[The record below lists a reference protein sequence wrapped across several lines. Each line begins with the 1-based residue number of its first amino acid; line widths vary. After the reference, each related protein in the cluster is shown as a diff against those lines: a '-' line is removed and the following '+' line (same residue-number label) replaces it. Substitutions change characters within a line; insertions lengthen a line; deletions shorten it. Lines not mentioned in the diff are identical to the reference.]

1 MVICWKR
8 HREQNNTELAL
19 IDLAPILLTVKLA
32 ATTTLIL
39 LILGTPLA
47 WWLSQTECKLKSAI
61 ESIVALPLVLPPTVL
76 GFYLLLALSP
86 QGFIGGLWAY
96 ISDSTLSFS
105 FGGLV
110 IGSVIYSMPFVVQ
123 PLQAS
128 FEMVGK
134 PLQQAAHTLGAS
146 PLDSFASIVLPLSRR
161 GFMVAITLGF
171 AHTVGEFGVVLM
183 IGGNIPEVTQ
193 VLSIVIYD
201 HVEVL
206 EYTQAHYYSAGLIVF
221 SFLVLLITYSMNKK
235 LMVKI

>member
-1 MVICWKR
+1 M
-8 HREQNNTELAL
+8 E
-19 IDLAPILLTVKLA
+19 LAPILVTLKLA
-32 ATTTLIL
+32 SITTAIL

-47 WWLSQTECKLKSAI
+47 WWLSQTRNRFKTVL
-61 ESIVALPLVLPPTVL
+61 ESVVALPLVLPPTVL
-76 GFYLLLALSP
+76 GFYLLMALSP
-86 QGFIGGLWAY
+86 NGFVGGMWSY
-96 ISDSTLSFS
+96 ISDSPLSFS
-105 FGGLV
+105 FTGLV

-134 PLQQAAHTLGAS
+134 PIQQAAYSLGANR
-146 PLDSFASIVLPLSRR
+146 LDTFKNVVLPLSMR
-161 GFMVAITLGF
+161 GFLVAITLGF

-206 EYTQAHYYSAGLIVF
+206 EYQQAHAYSAGLLVF
-221 SFLVLLITYSMNKK
+221 SFVVLFITYSLNKK
-235 LMVKI
+235 LMVRL

>member
-1 MVICWKR
+1 M
-8 HREQNNTELAL
+8 EM
-19 IDLAPILLTVKLA
+19 APILVTLKLA
-32 ATTTLIL
+32 SITTGIL
-39 LILGTPLA
+39 LLIGTPLA
-47 WWLSQTECKLKSAI
+47 WWLSQTQNKFKTTL

-76 GFYLLLALSP
+76 GFYLLMALSP
-86 QGFIGGLWAY
+86 NGFVGGMWSY
-96 ISDSTLSFS
+96 VSDSSLSFS
-105 FGGLV
+105 FTGLV

-134 PLQQAAHTLGAS
+134 PIQQAAYSLGANRF
-146 PLDSFASIVLPLSRR
+146 DTFKNVVLPLSMR
-161 GFMVAITLGF
+161 GFLVAITLGF

-206 EYTQAHYYSAGLIVF
+206 EYQQAHAYSAGLLVF
-221 SFLVLLITYSMNKK
+221 SFVVLFITYSLNKK
-235 LMVKI
+235 LMVRF

>member
-1 MVICWKR
+1 MI
-8 HREQNNTELAL
+8 ELS
-19 IDLAPILLTVKLA
+19 PILVTLKLA
-32 ATTTLIL
+32 TITTLIL
-39 LILGTPLA
+39 LIIGTPLA
-47 WWLSQTECKLKSAI
+47 WWLSNTQSKAKVAI

-86 QGFIGGLWAY
+86 DGFVGNLWAY
-96 ISDSTLSFS
+96 VSSTPLSFS
-105 FGGLV
+105 FTGLV

-128 FEMVGK
+128 FELVGK
-134 PLQQAAHTLGAS
+134 PLQQAAQTLGAT
-146 PLDSFASIVLPLSRR
+146 PLDTFKNIVLPLSRR
-161 GFMVAITLGF
+161 GFLVAITLGF

-206 EYTQAHYYSAGLIVF
+206 EYTQAHYYSIGLLIF
-221 SFLVLLITYSMNKK
+221 SFVVLFFTYSLNRK
-235 LMVKI
+235 LMVRI

>member
-1 MVICWKR
+1 
-8 HREQNNTELAL
+8 L
-19 IDLAPILLTVKLA
+19 IELAPIFVTLKLA
-32 ATTTLIL
+32 TVTTLIL
-39 LILGTPLA
+39 LLIGTPIA
-47 WWLSQTECKLKSAI
+47 WWLSITRSRFKVFI
-61 ESIVALPLVLPPTVL
+61 ESVVALPLVLPPTVL

-86 QGFIGGLWAY
+86 NGFIGNLWAY
-96 ISDSTLSFS
+96 VSDTPLSFS
-105 FGGLV
+105 FAGLV

-134 PLQQAAHTLGAS
+134 PVQQAAYTLGAN
-146 PLDSFASIVLPLSRR
+146 SFDTFKNIIFPLSRR
-161 GFMVAITLGF
+161 GFLVAITLGF

-206 EYTQAHYYSAGLIVF
+206 EYTQAHYYSIGLLIF
-221 SFLVLLITYSMNKK
+221 SFIVLFITYSFNRK
-235 LMVKI
+235 LMVRI

>member
-1 MVICWKR
+1 MDI
-8 HREQNNTELAL
+8 
-19 IDLAPILLTVKLA
+19 APILVTLKLA
-32 ATTTLIL
+32 SITTGIL

-47 WWLSQTECKLKSAI
+47 WWLSQTKNKLKTVL
-61 ESIVALPLVLPPTVL
+61 ESVVALPLVLPPTVL
-76 GFYLLLALSP
+76 GFYLLMALSP
-86 QGFIGGLWAY
+86 DGFVGGLWAT
-96 ISDSTLSFS
+96 ISDSPLSFS
-105 FGGLV
+105 FTGLV

-134 PLQQAAHTLGAS
+134 PIQQASYSLGANQF
-146 PLDSFASIVLPLSRR
+146 DTFINVVLPLSMR
-161 GFMVAITLGF
+161 GFLVAITLGF

-206 EYTQAHYYSAGLIVF
+206 EYQQAHAYSAGLLIF
-221 SFLVLLITYSMNKK
+221 SFIVLFITYSLNKK
-235 LMVKI
+235 LMVRL

>member
-1 MVICWKR
+1 MEW
-8 HREQNNTELAL
+8 
-19 IDLAPILLTVKLA
+19 APILVTIKLA
-32 ATTTLIL
+32 TITVLIL
-39 LILGTPLA
+39 LALGTPIAL
-47 WWLSQTECKLKSAI
+47 WLSITNSRAKVFI

-76 GFYLLLALSP
+76 GFYLLMALSP
-86 QGFIGGLWAY
+86 NGFIGGLWSY
-96 ISDSTLSFS
+96 VSDSTLSFS
-105 FGGLV
+105 FTGLV

-134 PLQQAAHTLGAS
+134 PLQQAAYSLGANKF
-146 PLDSFASIVLPLSRR
+146 DTFKNIVLPLSAR
-161 GFMVAITLGF
+161 GFLVAITLGF

-206 EYTQAHYYSAGLIVF
+206 EYQQAHAYSAGLLMF
-221 SFLVLLITYSMNKK
+221 SFVVLFITYSLNKK
-235 LMVKI
+235 LMVRL

>member
-1 MVICWKR
+1 MEI
-8 HREQNNTELAL
+8 
-19 IDLAPILLTVKLA
+19 APILVTLKLA
-32 ATTTLIL
+32 SITTGIL
-39 LILGTPLA
+39 LLLGTPLA
-47 WWLSQTECKLKSAI
+47 WWLSQTRNKFKTIL

-76 GFYLLLALSP
+76 GFYLLMALSP
-86 QGFIGGLWAY
+86 NGFVGNLWSY
-96 ISDSTLSFS
+96 ISDSPLSFS
-105 FGGLV
+105 FTGLV

-134 PLQQAAHTLGAS
+134 PIQQAAYSLGANRFDTFKS
-146 PLDSFASIVLPLSRR
+146 VVLPLSMR
-161 GFMVAITLGF
+161 GFLVAITLGF

-206 EYTQAHYYSAGLIVF
+206 EYQQAHAYSAGLLLF
-221 SFLVLLITYSMNKK
+221 SFVVLFITYSLNKK
-235 LMVKI
+235 LMVRL

>member
-1 MVICWKR
+1 LI
-8 HREQNNTELAL
+8 ELS
-19 IDLAPILLTVKLA
+19 PILVTLKLA
-32 ATTTLIL
+32 TITTLIL
-39 LILGTPLA
+39 LIIGTPLA
-47 WWLSQTECKLKSAI
+47 WWLSNTQSKAKVAI

-86 QGFIGGLWAY
+86 DGFVGNLWAY
-96 ISDSTLSFS
+96 VSSTPLSFS
-105 FGGLV
+105 FTGLV

-128 FEMVGK
+128 FELVGK
-134 PLQQAAHTLGAS
+134 PLQQAAQTLGAT
-146 PLDSFASIVLPLSRR
+146 PLDTFKNIVLPLSRR
-161 GFMVAITLGF
+161 GFLVAITLGF

-206 EYTQAHYYSAGLIVF
+206 EYTQAHYYSIGLLIF
-221 SFLVLLITYSMNKK
+221 SFVVLFFTYSLNRK
-235 LMVKI
+235 LMVRI

>member
-1 MVICWKR
+1 MDI
-8 HREQNNTELAL
+8 
-19 IDLAPILLTVKLA
+19 APILVTLKLA
-32 ATTTLIL
+32 SITTGIL

-47 WWLSQTECKLKSAI
+47 WWLSQTKNKLKTVL
-61 ESIVALPLVLPPTVL
+61 ESVVALPLVLPPTVL
-76 GFYLLLALSP
+76 GFYLLMALSP
-86 QGFIGGLWAY
+86 DGFVGGLWAT
-96 ISDSTLSFS
+96 ISDSPLSFS
-105 FGGLV
+105 FTGLV

-134 PLQQAAHTLGAS
+134 PIQQASYSLGANQF
-146 PLDSFASIVLPLSRR
+146 DTFINVVLPLSMR
-161 GFMVAITLGF
+161 GFLVAIPLGF

-206 EYTQAHYYSAGLIVF
+206 EYQQAHAYSAGLLIF
-221 SFLVLLITYSMNKK
+221 SFIVLFITYSLNKT
-235 LMVKI
+235 LMVRL